1 MRLYVK
7 NKNNPKEKIF
17 LRYKAGTRFELKNII
32 RSNRFRLK
40 GMSYTVDEVM
50 AESGSDSTMTGAIL
64 GGVIGL
70 VGGPLGIAIGAT
82 TGGVLGNKS
91 DHKDEALVKRFNN
104 SRSKWLN
111 EKR

>member
-7 NKNNPKEKIF
+7 NKNNPKHKIY

-32 RSNRFRLK
+32 RTNNFKIK
-40 GMSYTVDEVM
+40 GMPYTLDDVM

-70 VGGPLGIAIGAT
+70 IGGPIGLAIGAT
-82 TGGVLGNKS
+82 TGGMLGNNS
-91 DHKDEALVKRFNN
+91 DNKDYTLVERFNN
-104 SRSKWLN
+104 SRSKWLKA
-111 EKR
+111 EK